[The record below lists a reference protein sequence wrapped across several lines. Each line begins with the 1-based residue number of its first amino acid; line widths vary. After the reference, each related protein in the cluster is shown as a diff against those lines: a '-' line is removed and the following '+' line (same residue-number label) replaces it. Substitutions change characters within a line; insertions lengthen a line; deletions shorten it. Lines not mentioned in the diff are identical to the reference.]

1 MRSDRLHGQSFR
13 RIVLSTVLL
22 PVLGLN
28 GLSVEAVVIHRHGN
42 LGVHVHVL
50 SAGDLEA
57 GAARS
62 SGFGHGIGSQEDYFE
77 TEETQLLALM
87 LNTVGLVVSQVNVS
101 FRESHSSLWKTE
113 NLQINT
119 EDECALNPSARMD
132 KDSAIFPGDGRG
144 LLHVLLIT
152 HTLLI

>member
-1 MRSDRLHGQSFR
+1 MRTG
-13 RIVLSTVLL
+13 RIHTQRIQRIALSAVLL
-22 PVLGLN
+22 PVLSLSAS
-28 GLSVEAVVIHRHGN
+28 SVEAVVIHRHGN
-42 LGVHVHVL
+42 LGVHVHAL
-50 SAGDLEA
+50 SAGDLAA

-62 SGFGHGIGSQEDYFE
+62 SGFGHGKGSQEDYFE
-77 TEETQLLALM
+77 TEETQLLALV
-87 LNTVGLVVSQVNVS
+87 LNTVGLVVSRAEES
-101 FRESHSSLWKTE
+101 FKESHTFIWNTE

-119 EDECALNPSARMD
+119 EDQCALNPSARMD